1 MAARK
6 PNYTELHS
14 TLSFIAFIAISLWRT
29 VAVLFIS
36 LSYWVRLIEDFILM
50 QIQPLAIQG
59 EKTQLTSQEFGHQKL
74 RYSALLPFPLKPTQS
89 K

>member
-1 MAARK
+1 MATRK

-14 TLSFIAFIAISLWRT
+14 TLSFIAFCNKSVENSSCSLH
-29 VAVLFIS
+29 S

-50 QIQPLAIQG
+50 QIKPLAIQG

-74 RYSALLPFPLKPTQS
+74 RYLALLLFPLKPTQS